1 MLTFKHICVILCAM
15 KNKFYKKYLIFC
27 LTNCLLSLVVGIVF
41 YLLGRTNFLNGLSIE
56 TKSILLT
63 LSFYLPDALWAYA
76 LYYALSFMHNSLI
89 SALLTFLTSFCW
101 ELLQKFNFVNG
112 TYDCIDIFMYL
123 MAILI
128 AVIIKK
134 LWRNKNEKNNT

>member
-41 YLLGRTNFLNGLSIE
+41 YLLGRTNFFNGLGIE
-56 TKSILLT
+56 TKNILLKF
-63 LSFYLPDALWAYA
+63 SFYLPDFLWSFA
-76 LYYALSFMHNSLI
+76 LYYALSLIHKSLI
-89 SALLTFLTSFCW
+89 SAFIASFTGICW
-101 ELLQKFNFVNG
+101 ELLQQYNIVNG
-112 TYDCIDIFMYL
+112 TFDFIDIFMYL
-123 MAILI
+123 MAILV